1 MSDIRDEMLRTL
13 DRLVAANLTIGEREM
28 ADGKG
33 PSAKLWAA
41 LLAQGMTAL
50 GETGS
55 EIPFA
60 DGMALVARSG
70 YHALPVPLAETIMAR
85 RLLSRAGIALPD
97 GAITLAARTGSQT
110 ALAGVAYGGSTPH
123 LVVAEG
129 DNLHLVDATAL
140 QSNGAVTHKA
150 FNQAGEP
157 RDTIDISKART
168 IDRKPLANAA
178 DILVTEGALM
188 RSLQLA
194 GALSRTLEHC
204 LTWVNDRVQFGKPI
218 ARFQAIQHA
227 MAIMASEVAAARAAC
242 DMAVEASENDGADWF
257 TVAVAKSRSGEAAG
271 KTAAAAHA
279 AFGAMGFTREH
290 PLHYSTR
297 RLWAWRDDFGSE
309 VAWQSKIGQFMAT
322 QGGDKLWATLTEK
335 G

>member
-13 DRLVAANLTIGEREM
+13 DRLVEANLTIAEREL

-41 LLAQGMTAL
+41 LTEQGMTAL
-50 GETGS
+50 GEQAS

-60 DGMALVARSG
+60 DAMALVARSG

-85 RLLSRAGIALPD
+85 RLLSRAGIALPE
-97 GAITLAARTGSQT
+97 GSITFAARIPGQ
-110 ALAGVAYGGSTPH
+110 AGLAGVAYGGSARH
-123 LVVAEG
+123 LVVADG
-129 DNLHLVDATAL
+129 DTLHLFDATAL
-140 QSNGAVTHKA
+140 HSNAAVTHRA

-157 RDTIDISKART
+157 RDTIDLGKAKT
-168 IDRKPLANAA
+168 VDRKLLANAA
-178 DILVTEGALM
+178 EIVVTEGALM

-204 LTWVNDRVQFGKPI
+204 LAWVNDRVQFGKPI

-242 DMAVEASENDGADWF
+242 DMAVEASEQNADWF
-257 TVAVAKSRSGEAAG
+257 AVAVAKSRSGEAAG

-309 VAWQSKIGQFMAT
+309 VVWQSKLGLFMAAK
-322 QGGDKLWATLTEK
+322 GGGNLWATLTEK

>member
-13 DRLVAANLTIGEREM
+13 DRIVEANLTIAEREK
-28 ADGKG
+28 ADGNG

-41 LLAQGMTAL
+41 LTEQGMTAL
-50 GETGS
+50 GETDS

-60 DGMALVARSG
+60 DAMALVARSG
-70 YHALPVPLAETIMAR
+70 YHAVPVPLAETIMAR
-85 RLLSRAGIALPD
+85 RLLSRADIALPE
-97 GAITLAARTGSQT
+97 GSITLAARAGGQ
-110 ALAGVAYGGSTPH
+110 ANLVGVAYGGTAAH
-123 LVVAEG
+123 VVVADG
-129 DNLHLVDATAL
+129 DSLHLL
-140 QSNGAVTHKA
+140 QVTNAVVHNA
-150 FNQAGEP
+150 YNQAGEP
-157 RDTIDISKART
+157 RDTIDLGKAKT
-168 IDRKPLANAA
+168 IDRKPLAHATDVLIA
-178 DILVTEGALM
+178 EGALL
-188 RSLQLA
+188 RSVQLA

-227 MAIMASEVAAARAAC
+227 MAIMASEAAAARAAA
-242 DMAVEASENDGADWF
+242 DMAVEASEKQADWF
-257 TVAVAKSRSGEAAG
+257 AVAVAKSRAGEAAG

-309 VAWQSKIGQFMAT
+309 VIWQSKIGQHMAAK
-322 QGGDKLWATLTEK
+322 GGENLWATLTEMN
-335 G
+335 